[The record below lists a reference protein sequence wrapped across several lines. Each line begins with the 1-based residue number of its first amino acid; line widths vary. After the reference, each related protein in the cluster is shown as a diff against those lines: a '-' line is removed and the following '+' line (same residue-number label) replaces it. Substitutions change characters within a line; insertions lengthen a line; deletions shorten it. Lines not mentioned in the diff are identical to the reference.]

1 MSEIILTFPSDSSH
15 LNILK
20 IGAYKINPGNDPIY
34 KNLYDNLNVIFVE
47 PVERY
52 IRSLQDYY
60 NNALPNN
67 KFIYINKAVY
77 KNESKIKIF
86 FPSITND
93 WNKVPLW
100 LEQCSS
106 IRPTHIQDHGY
117 DIDIDTAIVPTTTI
131 NSIIQTHSIKSIDYL
146 VVDAEGADYDILT
159 TYDFA
164 VKPKYLSFENL
175 HMDGYKTKGEKYKT
189 LVEYLVYKGYEII
202 LEDSM
207 DTHLKLK

>member
-1 MSEIILTFPSDSSH
+1 M
-15 LNILK
+15 
-20 IGAYKINPGNDPIY
+20 
-34 KNLYDNLNVIFVE
+34 
-47 PVERY
+47 
-52 IRSLQDYY
+52 
-60 NNALPNN
+60 
-67 KFIYINKAVY
+67 
-77 KNESKIKIF
+77 
-86 FPSITND
+86 
-93 WNKVPLW
+93 
-100 LEQCSS
+100 
-106 IRPTHIQDHGY
+106 
-117 DIDIDTAIVPTTTI
+117 PTTTI

-164 VKPKYLSFENL
+164 VKPKYLSFENV